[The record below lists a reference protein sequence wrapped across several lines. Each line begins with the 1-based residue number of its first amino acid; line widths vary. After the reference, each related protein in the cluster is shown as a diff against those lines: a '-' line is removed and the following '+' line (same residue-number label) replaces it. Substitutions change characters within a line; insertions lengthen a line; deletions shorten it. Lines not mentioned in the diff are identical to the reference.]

1 MIKSH
6 IPLNRSLL
14 LQSLVL
20 IFTIQSLFGQEPPLE
35 ETPQK
40 LKKFE
45 YLFKI
50 RYLNFS
56 DVLFEY
62 RNTEERSP
70 TNATGM
76 EFGLETEYALLPK
89 RLSLTAGV
97 FVLGIRDPHINGTPL
112 LLGGLKFYFTDELNT
127 PFLML
132 QAGHSFKLGWRSQTG
147 TSVRYGIGCRFKIS
161 PKMKVNVDV
170 ASVFNAMS
178 LTSAPYRTSYSVV
191 TLRKG
196 LGLGLGL
203 YF

>member
-6 IPLNRSLL
+6 VPLDRLL
-14 LQSLVL
+14 LLLSLVL
-20 IFTIQSLFGQEPPLE
+20 IFCFNPLFGQESSLE
-35 ETPQK
+35 EMPEK

-45 YLFKI
+45 YQFKV

-62 RNTEERSP
+62 KNTEERSP
-70 TNATGM
+70 KNARGM

-112 LLGGLKFYFTDELNT
+112 FLGGLKFYFTDEFNI

-132 QAGHSFKLGWRSQTG
+132 QAGHSFKLGWRNHSG
-147 TSVRYGIGCRFKIS
+147 TSVRFGIGYRFKIS
-161 PKMKVNVDV
+161 PKMKVNVNV
-170 ASVFNAMS
+170 VSVFNAMS
-178 LTSAPYRTSYSVV
+178 LTSAPYRSSYSVV
-191 TLRKG
+191 TLREG
-196 LGLGLGL
+196 LGIGLGF